1 MTRGEI
7 IAFGVATITG
17 VGLATW
23 YLLTRLPSAPEDS
36 ATSGA
41 LDTLDEV
48 VVSAKKLVGA
58 SWPYPRGSEYQSTF
72 DTVSAAQGI
81 PPGLLARQ
89 AFQESRFRTDIISGA
104 TVSSA
109 GAIGIMQIVPRWHP
123 DVNPYD
129 PIESINYAAQFLRRL
144 YDKFNT
150 WPLAL
155 AAYNWGEG
163 NLAKHTDPTTWPA
176 ETQAYVSQI
185 TSDVEVA

>member
-1 MTRGEI
+1 MSRALYYGSAIVLT
-7 IAFGVATITG
+7 
-17 VGLATW
+17 VGAATW
-23 YLLTRLPSAPEDS
+23 YLLTRVPSAAPDS

-41 LDTLDEV
+41 LDSLDEV

-72 DTVSAAQGI
+72 DQASDANGI

-89 AFQESRFRTDIISGA
+89 GFQESRFRSDVISGA

-144 YDKFNT
+144 HDKFGT

-163 NLAKHTDPTTWPA
+163 NLANHPDPATWPK

>member
-1 MTRGEI
+1 MSRAVYLGALV
-7 IAFGVATITG
+7 IAGFGA
-17 VGLATW
+17 ATW
-23 YLLTRLPSAPEDS
+23 YVLTRVPSAAPDS
-36 ATSGA
+36 ATGSA
-41 LDTLDEV
+41 LDSLDEV

-72 DTVSAAQGI
+72 DDVSAAHGI

-89 AFQESRFRTDIISGA
+89 AYQESHFRADIISGA

-123 DVNPYD
+123 DVNAYD

-163 NLAKHTDPTTWPA
+163 NLAKHTDPTTWPK